1 MAESPLSEKLQLM
14 LNEEKWTRTL
24 MANYSV
30 ASLKELDRFI
40 DETTAQGI
48 ADDIIKVCT
57 DHLSQTKNSVI
68 ALYVAGVLNIMRQPA
83 DESYLV
89 QLMDLFADSKKNN
102 IIEYICNRMLDFGEN
117 RIALTRLAE
126 CYTDENKIEQRYA
139 VWERLVRIDTEEA
152 ELAQLI
158 AEWKEK
164 NGESEDA
171 IDFYKKALIR
181 YINKGLFANIKE
193 IWVKL
198 IELSPEDLD
207 FFLHAQK
214 KIAKQISPEKA
225 AMLLMDLYAWYKKSE
240 KWEIALNILKLII
253 EYDERNPALRKEF
266 LDCYT
271 AIYSGH
277 SMFDECVRLSNLTQT
292 YRSLHEAIADF
303 ERRIAF
309 DKGNYVFHRTWNI
322 GRISNITND
331 EVVVDFAKSRNHHMS
346 LKMAF
351 DSLTTLSKDHIWVLK
366 ATWPREKLRDKVK
379 ADPAWAIKIIIKS
392 FDGRADM
399 KRIKAELVPSV
410 LSPSEWN
417 SWSSRAKD
425 ILKTDPMFGNAQDDI
440 STFIVRDRPLS
451 FEEKIYAQFKAEKSF
466 FARVQFLREYIE
478 MSNDLDTDY
487 FEDMLSY
494 FVSFLKLTQA
504 NEFMVGAYLLVKELS
519 GRYPRLQQHVTM
531 RFADLFVQIKDS
543 IVPIYLSLKD
553 TELRNQFI
561 QNIKT
566 FVSNWPDIYIQLLPY
581 ARSSKM
587 LDALESAGQEEK
599 LKRMAMYVV
608 ENYKDMREAF
618 IWLAKDLKDKPWLK
632 ELGIVREKIILTL
645 LHILDITFKEID
657 SHKDTTENRKI
668 NRLVQNI
675 LFKEKDLEEFL
686 DEAPQQVTE
695 RVYSMLADIK
705 EVDPAIKLMASYPTP
720 ELLRSAG
727 KYLDYVCPHHY
738 GCANLGAMLGNIAEV
753 RAMIAA
759 NAPGRHIRLGITEWN
774 TTAGDWGP
782 PRAMLWTLANALAC
796 ARYHNLMH
804 RHADVIEIA
813 NRSNLTNSFCSGILQ
828 TDNRRLYKTPAY
840 YAQMLYATKAGSIP
854 LVVDSLA
861 PADSGID
868 FSATLSS
875 DGRKLVVFVVNDG
888 PSDETRSVDPTPAGK
903 FRGAP
908 SITVLADRDRAGEPD
923 ATNTF
928 ERPDRIVPPRAR
940 SDLAAPDGRCTFPA
954 YSLTVL
960 EWHSR

>member
-89 QLMDLFADSKKNN
+89 QLMDLFADNKKNN

-303 ERRIAF
+303 EKRIAF

-531 RFADLFVQIKDS
+531 RFADLFAQIKDS
-543 IVPIYLSLKD
+543 IAPIYLSLKD

-581 ARSSKM
+581 ARSAKM

-705 EVDPAIKLMASYPTP
+705 EVDPAIKLDLKKKIGERYPNIKFYDGNERLTVSRGLMVTAAKY
-720 ELLRSAG
+720 EEKKHLLG
-727 KYLDYVCPHHY
+727 HIMEVDVP
-738 GCANLGAMLGNIAEV
+738 ANQK
-753 RAMIAA
+753 
-759 NAPGRHIRLGITEWN
+759 
-774 TTAGDWGP
+774 
-782 PRAMLWTLANALAC
+782 
-796 ARYHNLMH
+796 
-804 RHADVIEIA
+804 EIA
-813 NRSNLTNSFCSGILQ
+813 FALSLGDLRENAEYKAAKEKQDELNSKVGKLKNELDRAQIIGPESVDASGISFGTKLTLKNLVSGEEEVFTILGPWESDPENQ
-828 TDNRRLYKTPAY
+828 VISYLSPLGKHLLNH
-840 YAQMLYATKAGSIP
+840 KAGETLNFTINERK
-854 LVVDSLA
+854 
-861 PADSGID
+861 
-868 FSATLSS
+868 FSY
-875 DGRKLVVFVVNDG
+875 K
-888 PSDETRSVDPTPAGK
+888 
-903 FRGAP
+903 
-908 SITVLADRDRAGEPD
+908 VLKIAKAE
-923 ATNTF
+923 F
-928 ERPDRIVPPRAR
+928 
-940 SDLAAPDGRCTFPA
+940 
-954 YSLTVL
+954 
-960 EWHSR
+960 

>member
-30 ASLKELDRFI
+30 AGLKELDRFI
-40 DETTAQGI
+40 DETTAQGM

-83 DESYLV
+83 DESFLV
-89 QLMDLFADSKKNN
+89 QLMDLFAESKKNN
-102 IIEYICNRMLDFGEN
+102 IIEYICNHMLDFGEN
-117 RIALTRLAE
+117 RIALVRLAE

-164 NGESEDA
+164 NDQFEDA

-193 IWVKL
+193 IWLKL
-198 IELSPEDLD
+198 IEFSPEDMD

-225 AMLLMDLYAWYKKSE
+225 AMLLMDLYAWYKKNE
-240 KWEIALNILKLII
+240 KWETALNILKLII

-303 ERRIAF
+303 EKRIAF
-309 DKGNYVFHRTWNI
+309 DKGNFVFHRTWNI

-331 EVVVDFAKSRNHHMS
+331 EIVVDFAKSRNHHMS

-379 ADPAWAIKIIIKS
+379 ADPGWAIKVIIKS
-392 FDGRADM
+392 FDNRADI

-410 LSPSEWN
+410 LSSSEWN
-417 SWSSRAKD
+417 SWSTRAKD
-425 ILKTDPMFGNAQDDI
+425 ILKTDPMFGNARDDI

-451 FEEKIYAQFKAEKSF
+451 FEEKIYAQFKAEKNF
-466 FARVQFLREYIE
+466 FARVQFFRDYIE
-478 MSNDLDTDY
+478 MSDDLDTDY

-504 NEFMVGAYLLVKELS
+504 NEFMIGSYLLVKELS
-519 GRYPRLQQHVTM
+519 GRYPRLQQYVTM
-531 RFADLFVQIKDS
+531 RFADLFGQIKET
-543 IVPIYLSLKD
+543 IVPLYLALKD

-566 FVSNWPDIYIQLLPY
+566 FIPNWPDIYIQLLPY
-581 ARSSKM
+581 ARSAKM

-618 IWLAKDLKDKPWLK
+618 IWLARDLKEKPWLK

-668 NRLVQNI
+668 NKLVQNI

-705 EVDPAIKLMASYPTP
+705 EVDPAIKLDLKKKIGERYPNIKFYDGNERLTVSRGLMVTAAKY
-720 ELLRSAG
+720 EEKRHLLG
-727 KYLDYVCPHHY
+727 HIMEVDVP
-738 GCANLGAMLGNIAEV
+738 ANQK
-753 RAMIAA
+753 
-759 NAPGRHIRLGITEWN
+759 
-774 TTAGDWGP
+774 
-782 PRAMLWTLANALAC
+782 
-796 ARYHNLMH
+796 
-804 RHADVIEIA
+804 EIA
-813 NRSNLTNSFCSGILQ
+813 FALSLGDLRENAEYKAAKEKQDELNSKVGKLKNELDRAQIIGPEQVDASGISFGTRIVLKNLASGEEETYTILGPWESDPENQ
-828 TDNRRLYKTPAY
+828 VISYLSPLGKHLLNHKAGESLNFTINERKFSYKV
-840 YAQMLYATKAGSIP
+840 LKITKAE
-854 LVVDSLA
+854 
-861 PADSGID
+861 
-868 FSATLSS
+868 F
-875 DGRKLVVFVVNDG
+875 
-888 PSDETRSVDPTPAGK
+888 
-903 FRGAP
+903 
-908 SITVLADRDRAGEPD
+908 
-923 ATNTF
+923 
-928 ERPDRIVPPRAR
+928 
-940 SDLAAPDGRCTFPA
+940 
-954 YSLTVL
+954 
-960 EWHSR
+960 

>member
-240 KWEIALNILKLII
+240 KWETALNILKLII

-303 ERRIAF
+303 EKRIAF

-705 EVDPAIKLMASYPTP
+705 EVDPAIKLDLKKKIGERYPNIKFYDGNERLTVSRGLMVTAAKY
-720 ELLRSAG
+720 EEKKHLLG
-727 KYLDYVCPHHY
+727 HIMEVDVP
-738 GCANLGAMLGNIAEV
+738 ANQK
-753 RAMIAA
+753 
-759 NAPGRHIRLGITEWN
+759 
-774 TTAGDWGP
+774 
-782 PRAMLWTLANALAC
+782 
-796 ARYHNLMH
+796 
-804 RHADVIEIA
+804 EIA
-813 NRSNLTNSFCSGILQ
+813 FALSLGDLRENAEYKAAKEKQDELNSKVGKLKNELDRAQIIGPESVDASGISFGTKLTLKNLVSGEEEVFTILGPWESDPENQ
-828 TDNRRLYKTPAY
+828 VISYLSPLGKHLLNH
-840 YAQMLYATKAGSIP
+840 KAGETLNFTINERK
-854 LVVDSLA
+854 
-861 PADSGID
+861 
-868 FSATLSS
+868 FSY
-875 DGRKLVVFVVNDG
+875 K
-888 PSDETRSVDPTPAGK
+888 
-903 FRGAP
+903 
-908 SITVLADRDRAGEPD
+908 VLKIAKTE
-923 ATNTF
+923 F
-928 ERPDRIVPPRAR
+928 
-940 SDLAAPDGRCTFPA
+940 
-954 YSLTVL
+954 
-960 EWHSR
+960 

>member
-30 ASLKELDRFI
+30 ANLKELDRFI

-48 ADDIIKVCT
+48 ADDIIKLCA

-83 DESYLV
+83 DESYLA

-117 RIALTRLAE
+117 RIALVRLAE

-164 NGESEDA
+164 NGRTEDA

-193 IWVKL
+193 IWTKL

-225 AMLLMDLYAWYKKSE
+225 AMLLMDLYAWYKKNQ
-240 KWEIALNILKLII
+240 KWDIALNILKLII

-303 ERRIAF
+303 EKRIAF

-366 ATWPREKLRDKVK
+366 ATWPREKLKDKVK
-379 ADPAWAIKIIIKS
+379 ADPAWTIKIIIKS
-392 FDGRADM
+392 FDNRADM

-410 LSPSEWN
+410 LSASEWN

-451 FEEKIYAQFKAEKSF
+451 FEEKIYAQFKAEKNF
-466 FARVQFLREYIE
+466 FARVQFFRDYIE

-494 FVSFLKLTQA
+494 FLSFLKLTQA
-504 NEFMVGAYLLVKELS
+504 NEYMVGAYLLVKELS
-519 GRYPRLQQHVTM
+519 ARYPRLQQHVTM
-531 RFADLFVQIKDS
+531 RFADLFAQIKDN
-543 IVPIYLSLKD
+543 IVPVYLSLKD

-566 FVSNWPDIYIQLLPY
+566 FVPNWPDIYIQLLPY
-581 ARSSKM
+581 ARSAKM

-618 IWLAKDLKDKPWLK
+618 IWLAKDLKEKPWLK

-668 NRLVQNI
+668 NKLVHTI

-686 DEAPQQVTE
+686 NEAPQQVTE

-705 EVDPAIKLMASYPTP
+705 EVDPAIKL
-720 ELLRSAG
+720 
-727 KYLDYVCPHHY
+727 
-738 GCANLGAMLGNIAEV
+738 NLKKKIAERYPNIKFYDGNERLTV
-753 RAMIAA
+753 SRGLMVTAA
-759 NAPGRHIRLGITEWN
+759 KYEEKKHLLSHIMEVEV
-774 TTAGDWGP
+774 P
-782 PRAMLWTLANALAC
+782 ANQK
-796 ARYHNLMH
+796 
-804 RHADVIEIA
+804 EIA
-813 NRSNLTNSFCSGILQ
+813 FALSLGDLRENAEYKAAKEKQDELNAKVGKLKNELDRAQIIEPDSVDASSISFGTKLTLKNLISGEEETFTILGPWESDPENRIISYLSPLGKHLLNH
-828 TDNRRLYKTPAY
+828 
-840 YAQMLYATKAGSIP
+840 KAGETLNFTINERK
-854 LVVDSLA
+854 
-861 PADSGID
+861 
-868 FSATLSS
+868 FSY
-875 DGRKLVVFVVNDG
+875 K
-888 PSDETRSVDPTPAGK
+888 
-903 FRGAP
+903 
-908 SITVLADRDRAGEPD
+908 VLKIAKAE
-923 ATNTF
+923 F
-928 ERPDRIVPPRAR
+928 
-940 SDLAAPDGRCTFPA
+940 
-954 YSLTVL
+954 
-960 EWHSR
+960 

>member
-89 QLMDLFADSKKNN
+89 QLMDLFADNKKNN

-240 KWEIALNILKLII
+240 KWETALNILKLII

-303 ERRIAF
+303 EKRIAF

-392 FDGRADM
+392 FDGRTDM

-581 ARSSKM
+581 ARSAKM

-705 EVDPAIKLMASYPTP
+705 EVDPAIKLDLKKKIGERYPNIKFYDGNERLTVSRGLMVTAAKY
-720 ELLRSAG
+720 EEKKHLLG
-727 KYLDYVCPHHY
+727 HIMEVDVP
-738 GCANLGAMLGNIAEV
+738 ANQK
-753 RAMIAA
+753 
-759 NAPGRHIRLGITEWN
+759 
-774 TTAGDWGP
+774 
-782 PRAMLWTLANALAC
+782 
-796 ARYHNLMH
+796 
-804 RHADVIEIA
+804 EIA
-813 NRSNLTNSFCSGILQ
+813 FALSLGDLRENAEYKAAKEKQDELNSKVGKLKNELDRAQIIGPESVDASGISFGTKLTLKNLVSGEEEVFTILGPWESDPENQ
-828 TDNRRLYKTPAY
+828 VISYLSPLGKHLLNH
-840 YAQMLYATKAGSIP
+840 KAGETLNFTINERK
-854 LVVDSLA
+854 
-861 PADSGID
+861 
-868 FSATLSS
+868 FSY
-875 DGRKLVVFVVNDG
+875 K
-888 PSDETRSVDPTPAGK
+888 
-903 FRGAP
+903 
-908 SITVLADRDRAGEPD
+908 VLKIAKTE
-923 ATNTF
+923 F
-928 ERPDRIVPPRAR
+928 
-940 SDLAAPDGRCTFPA
+940 
-954 YSLTVL
+954 
-960 EWHSR
+960 

>member
-89 QLMDLFADSKKNN
+89 QLMDLFADNKKNN

-240 KWEIALNILKLII
+240 KWETALNILKLII

-303 ERRIAF
+303 EKRIAF

-531 RFADLFVQIKDS
+531 RFADLFAQIKDS

-581 ARSSKM
+581 ARSAKM

-705 EVDPAIKLMASYPTP
+705 EVDPAIKLDLKKKIGERYPNIKFYDGNERLTVSRGLMVTAAKY
-720 ELLRSAG
+720 EEKKHLLG
-727 KYLDYVCPHHY
+727 HIMEVDVP
-738 GCANLGAMLGNIAEV
+738 ANQK
-753 RAMIAA
+753 
-759 NAPGRHIRLGITEWN
+759 
-774 TTAGDWGP
+774 
-782 PRAMLWTLANALAC
+782 
-796 ARYHNLMH
+796 
-804 RHADVIEIA
+804 EIA
-813 NRSNLTNSFCSGILQ
+813 FALSLGDLRENAEYKAAKEKQDELNSKVGKLKNELDRAQIIGPESVDASGISFGTKLTLKNLVSGEEEVFTILGPWESDPENQ
-828 TDNRRLYKTPAY
+828 VISYLSPLGKHLLNH
-840 YAQMLYATKAGSIP
+840 KAGETLNFTINERK
-854 LVVDSLA
+854 
-861 PADSGID
+861 
-868 FSATLSS
+868 FSY
-875 DGRKLVVFVVNDG
+875 K
-888 PSDETRSVDPTPAGK
+888 
-903 FRGAP
+903 
-908 SITVLADRDRAGEPD
+908 VLKIAKAE
-923 ATNTF
+923 F
-928 ERPDRIVPPRAR
+928 
-940 SDLAAPDGRCTFPA
+940 
-954 YSLTVL
+954 
-960 EWHSR
+960 

>member
-1 MAESPLSEKLQLM
+1 M

-303 ERRIAF
+303 EKRIAF

-705 EVDPAIKLMASYPTP
+705 EVDPAIKLDLKKKIGERYPNIKFYDGNERLTVSRGLMVTAAKY
-720 ELLRSAG
+720 EEKKHLLG
-727 KYLDYVCPHHY
+727 HIMEVDVP
-738 GCANLGAMLGNIAEV
+738 ANQK
-753 RAMIAA
+753 
-759 NAPGRHIRLGITEWN
+759 
-774 TTAGDWGP
+774 
-782 PRAMLWTLANALAC
+782 
-796 ARYHNLMH
+796 
-804 RHADVIEIA
+804 EIA
-813 NRSNLTNSFCSGILQ
+813 FALSLGDLRENAEYKAAKEKQDELNSKVGKLKNELDRAQIIGPESVDASGISFGTKLTLKNLVSGEEEVFTILGPWESDPENQ
-828 TDNRRLYKTPAY
+828 VISYLSPLGKHLLNH
-840 YAQMLYATKAGSIP
+840 KAGETLNFTINERK
-854 LVVDSLA
+854 
-861 PADSGID
+861 
-868 FSATLSS
+868 FSY
-875 DGRKLVVFVVNDG
+875 K
-888 PSDETRSVDPTPAGK
+888 
-903 FRGAP
+903 
-908 SITVLADRDRAGEPD
+908 VLKIAKTE
-923 ATNTF
+923 F
-928 ERPDRIVPPRAR
+928 
-940 SDLAAPDGRCTFPA
+940 
-954 YSLTVL
+954 
-960 EWHSR
+960 

>member
-89 QLMDLFADSKKNN
+89 QLMDLFADNKKNN

-240 KWEIALNILKLII
+240 KWETALNILKLII

-303 ERRIAF
+303 EKRIAF

-581 ARSSKM
+581 ARSAKM

-705 EVDPAIKLMASYPTP
+705 EVDPAIKLDLKKKIGERYPNIKFYDGNERLTVSRGLMVTAAKY
-720 ELLRSAG
+720 EEKKHLLG
-727 KYLDYVCPHHY
+727 HIMEVDVP
-738 GCANLGAMLGNIAEV
+738 ANQK
-753 RAMIAA
+753 
-759 NAPGRHIRLGITEWN
+759 
-774 TTAGDWGP
+774 
-782 PRAMLWTLANALAC
+782 
-796 ARYHNLMH
+796 
-804 RHADVIEIA
+804 EIA
-813 NRSNLTNSFCSGILQ
+813 FALSLGDLRENAEYKAAKEKQDELNSKVGKLKNELDRAQIIGPESVDASGISFGTKLTLKNLVSGEEEVFTILGPWESDPENQ
-828 TDNRRLYKTPAY
+828 VISYLSPLGKHLLNH
-840 YAQMLYATKAGSIP
+840 KAGETLNFTINERK
-854 LVVDSLA
+854 
-861 PADSGID
+861 
-868 FSATLSS
+868 FSY
-875 DGRKLVVFVVNDG
+875 K
-888 PSDETRSVDPTPAGK
+888 
-903 FRGAP
+903 
-908 SITVLADRDRAGEPD
+908 VLKIAKAE
-923 ATNTF
+923 F
-928 ERPDRIVPPRAR
+928 
-940 SDLAAPDGRCTFPA
+940 
-954 YSLTVL
+954 
-960 EWHSR
+960 

>member
-1 MAESPLSEKLQLM
+1 M

-240 KWEIALNILKLII
+240 KWETALNILKLII

-303 ERRIAF
+303 EKRIAF

-581 ARSSKM
+581 ARSAKM

-705 EVDPAIKLMASYPTP
+705 EVDPAIKLDLKKKIGERYPNIKFYDGNERLTVSRGLMVTAAKY
-720 ELLRSAG
+720 EEKKHLLG
-727 KYLDYVCPHHY
+727 HIMEVDVP
-738 GCANLGAMLGNIAEV
+738 ANQK
-753 RAMIAA
+753 
-759 NAPGRHIRLGITEWN
+759 
-774 TTAGDWGP
+774 
-782 PRAMLWTLANALAC
+782 
-796 ARYHNLMH
+796 
-804 RHADVIEIA
+804 EIA
-813 NRSNLTNSFCSGILQ
+813 FALSLGDLRENAEYKAAKEKQDELNSKVGKLKNELDRAQIIGPESVDASGISFGTKLTLKNLVSGEEEVFTILGPWESDPENQ
-828 TDNRRLYKTPAY
+828 VISYLSPLGKHLLNH
-840 YAQMLYATKAGSIP
+840 KAGETLNFTINERK
-854 LVVDSLA
+854 
-861 PADSGID
+861 
-868 FSATLSS
+868 FSY
-875 DGRKLVVFVVNDG
+875 K
-888 PSDETRSVDPTPAGK
+888 
-903 FRGAP
+903 
-908 SITVLADRDRAGEPD
+908 VLKIAKTE
-923 ATNTF
+923 F
-928 ERPDRIVPPRAR
+928 
-940 SDLAAPDGRCTFPA
+940 
-954 YSLTVL
+954 
-960 EWHSR
+960 

>member
-89 QLMDLFADSKKNN
+89 QLMDLFADNKKNN

-303 ERRIAF
+303 EKRIAF

-392 FDGRADM
+392 FDGRTDM

-531 RFADLFVQIKDS
+531 RFADLFAQIKDS

-581 ARSSKM
+581 ARSAKM

-705 EVDPAIKLMASYPTP
+705 EVDPAIKLDLKKKIGERYPNIKFYDGNERLTVSRGLMVTAAKY
-720 ELLRSAG
+720 EEKKHLLG
-727 KYLDYVCPHHY
+727 HIMEVDVP
-738 GCANLGAMLGNIAEV
+738 ANQK
-753 RAMIAA
+753 
-759 NAPGRHIRLGITEWN
+759 
-774 TTAGDWGP
+774 
-782 PRAMLWTLANALAC
+782 
-796 ARYHNLMH
+796 
-804 RHADVIEIA
+804 EIA
-813 NRSNLTNSFCSGILQ
+813 FALSLGDLRENAEYKAAKEKQDELNSKVGKLKNELDRAQIIGPESVDASGISFGTKLTLKNLVSGEEEVFTILGPWESDPENQ
-828 TDNRRLYKTPAY
+828 VISYLSPLGKHLLNH
-840 YAQMLYATKAGSIP
+840 KAGETLNFTINERK
-854 LVVDSLA
+854 
-861 PADSGID
+861 
-868 FSATLSS
+868 FSY
-875 DGRKLVVFVVNDG
+875 K
-888 PSDETRSVDPTPAGK
+888 
-903 FRGAP
+903 
-908 SITVLADRDRAGEPD
+908 VLKIAKAE
-923 ATNTF
+923 F
-928 ERPDRIVPPRAR
+928 
-940 SDLAAPDGRCTFPA
+940 
-954 YSLTVL
+954 
-960 EWHSR
+960 

>member
-30 ASLKELDRFI
+30 VSLKELDRFI

-48 ADDIIKVCT
+48 TDDIIKTCT

-68 ALYVAGVLNIMRQPA
+68 ALYVAGILNIMRQPA
-83 DESYLV
+83 DESFLV

-117 RIALTRLAE
+117 RIALMRLAE
-126 CYTDENKIEQRYA
+126 CYTDENKIEQRYG

-164 NGESEDA
+164 NGQFEDA

-193 IWVKL
+193 IWLKL
-198 IELSPEDLD
+198 IELSPEDMD

-225 AMLLMDLYAWYKKSE
+225 AMLLTDLYAWYKKSE
-240 KWEIALNILKLII
+240 KWETALNILKLII

-303 ERRIAF
+303 EKRIAF

-351 DSLTTLSKDHIWVLK
+351 DSLTTLSRDHIWVLK

-379 ADPAWAIKIIIKS
+379 TDPAWAIKIIIKS
-392 FDGRADM
+392 FDNRADM

-451 FEEKIYAQFKAEKSF
+451 FEEKIYAQFKAEKNF
-466 FARVQFLREYIE
+466 FARVQFFRDYIE

-504 NEFMVGAYLLVKELS
+504 NEFMIGSYLLVKELS
-519 GRYPRLQQHVTM
+519 SRYPRLQQHVTM
-531 RFADLFVQIKDS
+531 RFADLFGQIKDN
-543 IVPIYLSLKD
+543 IVPIYLALKD
-553 TELRNQFI
+553 TELRNQLI

-566 FVSNWPDIYIQLLPY
+566 FVSNWPDVYIQLLPY
-581 ARSSKM
+581 ARSAKM
-587 LDALESAGQEEK
+587 LDALESAGQEEN
-599 LKRMAMYVV
+599 LKRMAMYIV

-618 IWLAKDLKDKPWLK
+618 IWLARDLKDKPWLK

-668 NRLVQNI
+668 NKLVQNI

-686 DEAPQQVTE
+686 EEAPQQVTE

-705 EVDPAIKLMASYPTP
+705 EVDPAIKLDLKKKISERYPNIKFYDGNERLTVSRGLMVTAVKYEEKKHLLGHIMEVDVPANQKEIAFALSLGDLRENAEYKAAKEKQDELNSKVGKLKNELDRAQIIGPEHVDAS
-720 ELLRSAG
+720 
-727 KYLDYVCPHHY
+727 
-738 GCANLGAMLGNIAEV
+738 NISFGTKLTLK
-753 RAMIAA
+753 
-759 NAPGRHIRLGITEWN
+759 N
-774 TTAGDWGP
+774 
-782 PRAMLWTLANALAC
+782 LANGEE
-796 ARYHNLMH
+796 
-804 RHADVIEIA
+804 EIF
-813 NRSNLTNSFCSGILQ
+813 TILGPWESDPENQ
-828 TDNRRLYKTPAY
+828 IISYLSPLGKHLLNHKTGETLNFTINERKFSYKV
-840 YAQMLYATKAGSIP
+840 LKIVKAE
-854 LVVDSLA
+854 
-861 PADSGID
+861 
-868 FSATLSS
+868 F
-875 DGRKLVVFVVNDG
+875 
-888 PSDETRSVDPTPAGK
+888 
-903 FRGAP
+903 
-908 SITVLADRDRAGEPD
+908 
-923 ATNTF
+923 
-928 ERPDRIVPPRAR
+928 
-940 SDLAAPDGRCTFPA
+940 
-954 YSLTVL
+954 
-960 EWHSR
+960 

>member
-240 KWEIALNILKLII
+240 KWETALNILKLII

-303 ERRIAF
+303 EKRIAF

-392 FDGRADM
+392 FDGRTDM

-581 ARSSKM
+581 ARSAKM

-705 EVDPAIKLMASYPTP
+705 EVDPAIKLDLKKKIGERYPNIKFYDGNERLTVSRGLMVTAAKY
-720 ELLRSAG
+720 EEKKHLLG
-727 KYLDYVCPHHY
+727 HIMEVDVP
-738 GCANLGAMLGNIAEV
+738 ANQK
-753 RAMIAA
+753 
-759 NAPGRHIRLGITEWN
+759 
-774 TTAGDWGP
+774 
-782 PRAMLWTLANALAC
+782 
-796 ARYHNLMH
+796 
-804 RHADVIEIA
+804 EIA
-813 NRSNLTNSFCSGILQ
+813 FALSLGDLRENAEYKAAKEKQDELNSKVGKLKNELDRAQIIGPESVDASGISFGTKLTLKNLVSGEEEVFTILGPWESDPENQ
-828 TDNRRLYKTPAY
+828 VISYLSPLGKHLLNH
-840 YAQMLYATKAGSIP
+840 KAGETLNFTINERK
-854 LVVDSLA
+854 
-861 PADSGID
+861 
-868 FSATLSS
+868 FSY
-875 DGRKLVVFVVNDG
+875 K
-888 PSDETRSVDPTPAGK
+888 
-903 FRGAP
+903 
-908 SITVLADRDRAGEPD
+908 VLKIAKAE
-923 ATNTF
+923 F
-928 ERPDRIVPPRAR
+928 
-940 SDLAAPDGRCTFPA
+940 
-954 YSLTVL
+954 
-960 EWHSR
+960 

>member
-303 ERRIAF
+303 EKRIAF

-705 EVDPAIKLMASYPTP
+705 EVDPAIKLDLKKKIGERYPNIKFYDGNERLTVSRGLMVTAAKY
-720 ELLRSAG
+720 EEKKHLLG
-727 KYLDYVCPHHY
+727 HIMEVDVP
-738 GCANLGAMLGNIAEV
+738 ANQK
-753 RAMIAA
+753 
-759 NAPGRHIRLGITEWN
+759 
-774 TTAGDWGP
+774 
-782 PRAMLWTLANALAC
+782 
-796 ARYHNLMH
+796 
-804 RHADVIEIA
+804 EIA
-813 NRSNLTNSFCSGILQ
+813 FALSLGDLRENAEYKAAKEKQDELNSKVGKLKNELDRAQIIGPESVDASGISFGTKLTLKNLVSGEEEVFTILGPWESDPENQ
-828 TDNRRLYKTPAY
+828 VISYLSPLGKHLLNH
-840 YAQMLYATKAGSIP
+840 KAGETLNFTINERK
-854 LVVDSLA
+854 
-861 PADSGID
+861 
-868 FSATLSS
+868 FSY
-875 DGRKLVVFVVNDG
+875 K
-888 PSDETRSVDPTPAGK
+888 
-903 FRGAP
+903 
-908 SITVLADRDRAGEPD
+908 VLKIAKTE
-923 ATNTF
+923 F
-928 ERPDRIVPPRAR
+928 
-940 SDLAAPDGRCTFPA
+940 
-954 YSLTVL
+954 
-960 EWHSR
+960 

>member
-1 MAESPLSEKLQLM
+1 M

-89 QLMDLFADSKKNN
+89 QLMDLFADNKKNN

-303 ERRIAF
+303 EKRIAF

-531 RFADLFVQIKDS
+531 RFADLFAQIKDS

-581 ARSSKM
+581 ARSAKM

-705 EVDPAIKLMASYPTP
+705 EVDPAIKLDLKKKIGERYPNIKFYDGNERLTVSRGLMVTAAKY
-720 ELLRSAG
+720 EEKKHLLG
-727 KYLDYVCPHHY
+727 HIMEVDVP
-738 GCANLGAMLGNIAEV
+738 ANQK
-753 RAMIAA
+753 
-759 NAPGRHIRLGITEWN
+759 
-774 TTAGDWGP
+774 
-782 PRAMLWTLANALAC
+782 
-796 ARYHNLMH
+796 
-804 RHADVIEIA
+804 EIA
-813 NRSNLTNSFCSGILQ
+813 FALSLGDLRENAEYKAAKEKQDELNSKVGKLKNELDRAQIIGPESVDASGISFGTKLTLKNLVSGEEEVFTILGPWESDPENQ
-828 TDNRRLYKTPAY
+828 VISYLSPLGKHLLNH
-840 YAQMLYATKAGSIP
+840 KAGETLNFTINERK
-854 LVVDSLA
+854 
-861 PADSGID
+861 
-868 FSATLSS
+868 FSY
-875 DGRKLVVFVVNDG
+875 K
-888 PSDETRSVDPTPAGK
+888 
-903 FRGAP
+903 
-908 SITVLADRDRAGEPD
+908 VLKIAKAE
-923 ATNTF
+923 F
-928 ERPDRIVPPRAR
+928 
-940 SDLAAPDGRCTFPA
+940 
-954 YSLTVL
+954 
-960 EWHSR
+960 

>member
-89 QLMDLFADSKKNN
+89 QLMDLFADNKKNN

-303 ERRIAF
+303 EKRIAF

-531 RFADLFVQIKDS
+531 RFADLFAQIKDS

-581 ARSSKM
+581 ARSAKM

-705 EVDPAIKLMASYPTP
+705 EVDPAIKLDLKKKIGERYPNIKFYDGNERLTVSRGLMVTAAKY
-720 ELLRSAG
+720 EEKKHLLG
-727 KYLDYVCPHHY
+727 HIMEVDVP
-738 GCANLGAMLGNIAEV
+738 ANQK
-753 RAMIAA
+753 
-759 NAPGRHIRLGITEWN
+759 
-774 TTAGDWGP
+774 
-782 PRAMLWTLANALAC
+782 
-796 ARYHNLMH
+796 
-804 RHADVIEIA
+804 EIA
-813 NRSNLTNSFCSGILQ
+813 FALSLGDLRENAEYKAAKEKQDELNSKVGKLKNELDRAQIIGPESVDASGISFGTKLTLKNLVSGEEEVFTILGPWESDPENQ
-828 TDNRRLYKTPAY
+828 VISYLSPLGKHLLNH
-840 YAQMLYATKAGSIP
+840 KAGETLNFTINERK
-854 LVVDSLA
+854 
-861 PADSGID
+861 
-868 FSATLSS
+868 FSY
-875 DGRKLVVFVVNDG
+875 K
-888 PSDETRSVDPTPAGK
+888 
-903 FRGAP
+903 
-908 SITVLADRDRAGEPD
+908 VLKIAKAE
-923 ATNTF
+923 F
-928 ERPDRIVPPRAR
+928 
-940 SDLAAPDGRCTFPA
+940 
-954 YSLTVL
+954 
-960 EWHSR
+960 

>member
-14 LNEEKWTRTL
+14 LNEETWTRTL

-89 QLMDLFADSKKNN
+89 QLMDLFADNKKNN

-181 YINKGLFANIKE
+181 YINKGLIANIKE

-303 ERRIAF
+303 EKRIAF

-531 RFADLFVQIKDS
+531 RFADLFAQIKDS

-581 ARSSKM
+581 ARSAKM

-705 EVDPAIKLMASYPTP
+705 EVDPAIKLDLKKKIGERYPNIKFYDGNERLTVSRGLMVTAAKY
-720 ELLRSAG
+720 EEKKHLLG
-727 KYLDYVCPHHY
+727 HIMEVDVP
-738 GCANLGAMLGNIAEV
+738 ANQK
-753 RAMIAA
+753 
-759 NAPGRHIRLGITEWN
+759 
-774 TTAGDWGP
+774 
-782 PRAMLWTLANALAC
+782 
-796 ARYHNLMH
+796 
-804 RHADVIEIA
+804 EIA
-813 NRSNLTNSFCSGILQ
+813 FALSLGDLRENAEYKAAKEKQDELNSKVGKLKNELDRAQIIGPESVDASGISFGTKLTLKNLVSGEEEVFTILGPWESDPENQ
-828 TDNRRLYKTPAY
+828 VISYLSPLGKHLLNH
-840 YAQMLYATKAGSIP
+840 KAGETLNFTINERK
-854 LVVDSLA
+854 
-861 PADSGID
+861 
-868 FSATLSS
+868 FSY
-875 DGRKLVVFVVNDG
+875 K
-888 PSDETRSVDPTPAGK
+888 
-903 FRGAP
+903 
-908 SITVLADRDRAGEPD
+908 VLKIAKAE
-923 ATNTF
+923 F
-928 ERPDRIVPPRAR
+928 
-940 SDLAAPDGRCTFPA
+940 
-954 YSLTVL
+954 
-960 EWHSR
+960 

>member
-1 MAESPLSEKLQLM
+1 
-14 LNEEKWTRTL
+14 

-30 ASLKELDRFI
+30 SSLKDLDRFI
-40 DETTAQGI
+40 DEI
-48 ADDIIKVCT
+48 AEQSVTDDIIKICT

-83 DESYLV
+83 DESFLV
-89 QLMDLFADSKKNN
+89 QLMDLFADSKKTN
-102 IIEYICNRMLDFGEN
+102 IIEYICDRILDFGEN
-117 RIALTRLAE
+117 RIALMRLAE
-126 CYTDENKIEQRYA
+126 CYTSENKIEQRYG

-164 NGESEDA
+164 GEQKEEA

-193 IWVKL
+193 IWLKL

-240 KWEIALNILKLII
+240 KWETSLDILKLII

-292 YRSLHEAIADF
+292 YRSLQEAIADF
-303 ERRIAF
+303 EKRIAF
-309 DKGNYVFHRTWNI
+309 DKGNFVFHRTWNI

-379 ADPAWAIKIIIKS
+379 ADPAWTIRIIIKS
-392 FDGRADM
+392 FDNRADM
-399 KRIKAELVPSV
+399 KRIKAELVPSI
-410 LSPSEWN
+410 LSASEWN
-417 SWSSRAKD
+417 SWNSHAKD
-425 ILKTDPMFGNAQDDI
+425 ILKTDPIFGNAQDDI

-451 FEEKIYAQFKAEKSF
+451 FEEKIYTQFKAEKNF
-466 FARVQFLREYIE
+466 FARVQFFRDYIE
-478 MSNDLDTDY
+478 MSDDLDSDY

-494 FVSFLKLTQA
+494 FVSFLKLSQA
-504 NEFMVGAYLLVKELS
+504 NEFMVGAYLLIKDLA
-519 GRYPRLQQHVTM
+519 GRYPRLQQYVTL
-531 RFADLFVQIKDS
+531 RFTDLFGQIKES

-566 FVSNWPDIYIQLLPY
+566 FIPNWPDIYIQLLPY
-581 ARSSKM
+581 ARSLKM
-587 LDALESAGQEEK
+587 LDALEAAGQEEK
-599 LKRMAMYVV
+599 LKRMAMYIV

-618 IWLAKDLKDKPWLK
+618 IWLAKDLKEKPWLK

-668 NRLVQNI
+668 NKLVQNI

-686 DEAPQQVTE
+686 DTAPQQVTE
-695 RVYSMLADIK
+695 RVYSMLSDIK
-705 EVDPAIKLMASYPTP
+705 EVDPAIKFDLKKKISERYPHIKFYDGNERLTVSRGLMVSAIKY
-720 ELLRSAG
+720 EEKKHLLAHIMEV
-727 KYLDYVCPHHY
+727 DVP
-738 GCANLGAMLGNIAEV
+738 ANQK
-753 RAMIAA
+753 
-759 NAPGRHIRLGITEWN
+759 
-774 TTAGDWGP
+774 
-782 PRAMLWTLANALAC
+782 
-796 ARYHNLMH
+796 
-804 RHADVIEIA
+804 EIA
-813 NRSNLTNSFCSGILQ
+813 FALSLGDLRENAEYKAAKEKQDELNAKVGKLKNELDRAQIMEP
-828 TDNRRLYKTPAY
+828 DN
-840 YAQMLYATKAGSIP
+840 I
-854 LVVDSLA
+854 
-861 PADSGID
+861 
-868 FSATLSS
+868 
-875 DGRKLVVFVVNDG
+875 
-888 PSDETRSVDPTPAGK
+888 DPTAISFGTKITLKNLITGEEEVFTLLGPWESDPENQIISYLSPLGK
-903 FRGAP
+903 HLLNRKEGETLNFTLNERKF
-908 SITVLADRDRAGEPD
+908 SYEVLKIEK
-923 ATNTF
+923 TEF
-928 ERPDRIVPPRAR
+928 
-940 SDLAAPDGRCTFPA
+940 
-954 YSLTVL
+954 
-960 EWHSR
+960 

>member
-240 KWEIALNILKLII
+240 KWETALNILKLII

-303 ERRIAF
+303 EKRIAF

-392 FDGRADM
+392 FDGRTDM

-581 ARSSKM
+581 ARSAKM

-705 EVDPAIKLMASYPTP
+705 EVDPAIKLDLKKKIGERYPNIKFYDGNERLTVSRGLMVTAAKY
-720 ELLRSAG
+720 EEKKHLLG
-727 KYLDYVCPHHY
+727 HIMEVDVP
-738 GCANLGAMLGNIAEV
+738 ANQK
-753 RAMIAA
+753 
-759 NAPGRHIRLGITEWN
+759 
-774 TTAGDWGP
+774 
-782 PRAMLWTLANALAC
+782 
-796 ARYHNLMH
+796 
-804 RHADVIEIA
+804 EIA
-813 NRSNLTNSFCSGILQ
+813 FALSLGDLRENAEYKAAKEKQDELNSKVGKLKNELDRAQIIGPESVDASGISFGTKLTLKNLVSGEEEVFTILGPWESDPENQ
-828 TDNRRLYKTPAY
+828 VISYLSPLGKHLLNH
-840 YAQMLYATKAGSIP
+840 KAGETLNFTINERK
-854 LVVDSLA
+854 
-861 PADSGID
+861 
-868 FSATLSS
+868 FSY
-875 DGRKLVVFVVNDG
+875 K
-888 PSDETRSVDPTPAGK
+888 
-903 FRGAP
+903 
-908 SITVLADRDRAGEPD
+908 VLKIAKTE
-923 ATNTF
+923 F
-928 ERPDRIVPPRAR
+928 
-940 SDLAAPDGRCTFPA
+940 
-954 YSLTVL
+954 
-960 EWHSR
+960 

>member
-240 KWEIALNILKLII
+240 KWETSLNILKLII

-303 ERRIAF
+303 EKRIAF

-531 RFADLFVQIKDS
+531 RFADLFAQIKDS

-553 TELRNQFI
+553 TELKNQFI

-581 ARSSKM
+581 ARSAKM

-705 EVDPAIKLMASYPTP
+705 EVDPAIKLDLKKKIGERYPNIKFYDGNERLTVSRGLMVTAAKY
-720 ELLRSAG
+720 EEKKHLLG
-727 KYLDYVCPHHY
+727 HIMEVDVP
-738 GCANLGAMLGNIAEV
+738 ANQK
-753 RAMIAA
+753 
-759 NAPGRHIRLGITEWN
+759 
-774 TTAGDWGP
+774 
-782 PRAMLWTLANALAC
+782 
-796 ARYHNLMH
+796 
-804 RHADVIEIA
+804 EIA
-813 NRSNLTNSFCSGILQ
+813 FALSLGDLRENAEYKAAKEKQDELNSKVGKLKNELDRAQIIGPESVDASGISFGTKLTLKNLVSGEEEVFTILGPWESDPENQ
-828 TDNRRLYKTPAY
+828 VISYLSPLGKHLLNH
-840 YAQMLYATKAGSIP
+840 KAGETLNFTINERK
-854 LVVDSLA
+854 
-861 PADSGID
+861 
-868 FSATLSS
+868 FSY
-875 DGRKLVVFVVNDG
+875 K
-888 PSDETRSVDPTPAGK
+888 
-903 FRGAP
+903 
-908 SITVLADRDRAGEPD
+908 VLKIAKTE
-923 ATNTF
+923 F
-928 ERPDRIVPPRAR
+928 
-940 SDLAAPDGRCTFPA
+940 
-954 YSLTVL
+954 
-960 EWHSR
+960 